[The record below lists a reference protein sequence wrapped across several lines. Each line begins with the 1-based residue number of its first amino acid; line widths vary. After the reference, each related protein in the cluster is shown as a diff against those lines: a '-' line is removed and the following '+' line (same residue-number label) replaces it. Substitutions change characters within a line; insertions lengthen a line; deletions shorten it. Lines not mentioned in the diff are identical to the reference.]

1 MRVDSCAGVYTG
13 YNTLSIALA
22 LPDDGVLVACDI
34 SEEFT
39 NIGKPFWNEVPLIA
53 LRGLHVFTDVFSENL
68 SAALLLKKK
77 YISVA
82 GRSGTQN

>member
-1 MRVDSCAGVYTG
+1 MYTG

-22 LPDDGVLVACDI
+22 LPHDGVLVACDI

-39 NIGKPFWNEVPLIA
+39 NIGKPFWNEVPFIA
-53 LRGLHVFTDVFSENL
+53 LHGLHVFTDLFSENVC
-68 SAALLLKKK
+68 AALLFKKN

-82 GRSGTQN
+82 GRSGAQN